1 MAADVNPSQDDG
13 RYQEHSQ
20 HDAHNGAQVHRRA
33 LGLRGQVVLKS
44 CGDDKEKL
52 GLRALGSGRVPEMN
66 TPNTHTFKPT
76 ERYGESWW
84 DVHANTN
91 VLAPL
96 MRFFRIV

>member
-33 LGLRGQVVLKS
+33 LGLWGQVVLKS

-52 GLRALGSGRVPEMN
+52 GLRALGSDRVPR
-66 TPNTHTFKPT
+66 TPTLSNPQRGTVRVGGMYIPT
-76 ERYGESWW
+76 RTS
-84 DVHANTN
+84 
-91 VLAPL
+91 
-96 MRFFRIV
+96 